1 MFGGGEEQQADYSS
15 SASFSSKWGWYQSV
29 YRLAG
34 GEALNLDKATK
45 ISAHQAMTFL
55 TFEKEKNEL
64 EAKLIK
70 NKFK

>member
-1 MFGGGEEQQADYSS
+1 MFGGGEGQQADYSS
-15 SASFSSKWGWYQSV
+15 SASFSGKWGWYQSV
-29 YRLAG
+29 YRLSG

-45 ISAHQAMTFL
+45 ISAHQAMIFL